1 MLGLEK
7 AIQVRTAMQLLWLT
21 GRYATDPSY
30 NAKLNNVITAY
41 NLTQYDTPSSGGNT
55 GGGTVNPGTGG
66 SNNQSGTN
74 TYYTVKSGDT
84 LNKIAAQY
92 GVSVANLRSWNG
104 ISGDLIFRWSKTYR
118 EKKVLQVTLVAQ
130 AAVVLTII
138 NQERTRTIL

>member
-1 MLGLEK
+1 MRQ
-7 AIQVRTAMQLLWLT
+7 I
-21 GRYATDPSY
+21 PSY

-104 ISGDLIFRWSKTYR
+104 ISGDLIFVGQNLS
-118 EKKVLQVTLVAQ
+118 
-130 AAVVLTII
+130 
-138 NQERTRTIL
+138 